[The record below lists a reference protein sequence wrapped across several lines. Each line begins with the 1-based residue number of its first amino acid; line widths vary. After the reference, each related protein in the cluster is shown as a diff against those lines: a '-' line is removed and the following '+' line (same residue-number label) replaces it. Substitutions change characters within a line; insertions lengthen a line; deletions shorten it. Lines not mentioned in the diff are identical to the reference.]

1 LGCVNRIPT
10 FTITLGFGSRSTGWS
25 ILHRERAAHRGLDEV
40 GGITFRGS
48 EAEVSVA
55 GREPEVP
62 FL

>member
-1 LGCVNRIPT
+1 MGCVHQIPMV
-10 FTITLGFGSRSTGWS
+10 TITLGFVSRPTGWP

-48 EAEVSVA
+48 KAEVSVT